1 MTAPVKL
8 NRIHHVAYRCKDAKA
23 TADWSAHVLGMEFTT
38 AFAEDEKCVEKCDEG
53 ADACMSDAGD
63 DEKKQKAC
71 DDEFE
76 ACTSKC
82 S

>member
-1 MTAPVKL
+1 MNL
-8 NRIHHVAYRCKDAKA
+8 R
-23 TADWSAHVLGMEFTT
+23 VLPLALLAVLCLSGAVPTT
-38 AFAEDEKCVEKCDEG
+38 AFAEDEKCVVKCDEG

>member
-1 MTAPVKL
+1 MNL
-8 NRIHHVAYRCKDAKA
+8 R
-23 TADWSAHVLGMEFTT
+23 VLPLALLAVFCLAGAASTT

-53 ADACMSDAGD
+53 ADVCMSDAGD

-71 DDEFE
+71 DEEFE

-82 S
+82 G